1 MKRLIILPMVFLL
14 LCTCDTPEPQKINY
28 TPAQQLAII
37 SSGKYINDSDILVK
51 RFQYL
56 LNSIQQSTG
65 YNNQKIADMI
75 VKANEMLRNNYGKE
89 VNVLE
94 ITEAVYQ
101 SKSVENKST
110 NLETFLSMYVV
121 FVGQ

>member
-1 MKRLIILPMVFLL
+1 MKKLIIIPVVFLL
-14 LCTCDTPEPQKINY
+14 LCACDTPEPQKPNY
-28 TPAQQLAII
+28 TPAQQLAMI
-37 SSGKYINDSDILVK
+37 SSGKYIDDSDILVK

-56 LNSIQQSTG
+56 LNSIQKSTG
-65 YNNQKIADMI
+65 YDHPKIAAMI
-75 VKANEMLRNNYGKE
+75 VKASEMLRNNYGKE

-94 ITEAVYQ
+94 IAEAVYQ

-110 NLETFLSMYVV
+110 NLETYLSMYVV